1 MRSESEELDP
11 VDFNTAIG
19 TAIGTAAGTGSHEAP
34 HAPQTEAKD
43 EDANGAQLGSMSL
56 GSMLASSAQRNRPF
70 TIQIA
75 PKLASLSE
83 AEGFKA

>member
-43 EDANGAQLGSMSL
+43 EDANGAQLGSM
-56 GSMLASSAQRNRPF
+56 LASSAQRNRPF